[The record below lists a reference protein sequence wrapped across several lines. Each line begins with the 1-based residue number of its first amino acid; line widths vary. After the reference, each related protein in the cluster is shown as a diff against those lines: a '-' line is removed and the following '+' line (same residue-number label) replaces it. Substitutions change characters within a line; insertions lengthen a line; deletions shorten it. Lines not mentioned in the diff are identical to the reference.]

1 MTRGAPANVYR
12 ATAPSWRGPPGGT
25 PLTTFTRGQITIE
38 ETEPLDLSSA
48 MLLECFPTIGLVS
61 TIAASYLVTQL
72 QLSPKGSVAA
82 PWSAPLSVVLGGRPL
97 PPIRL
102 YGGEKVCGIDGN
114 CDQLFVLMSEF
125 PIPDFGIQ
133 PLSAAILDWAGER
146 GCREVA
152 SLEGLPRAGEGEG
165 GDEEEE
171 AHAHAQVPSG
181 AAKVYG
187 VGTTDRAR
195 NMLRR
200 EGVEEMSS
208 GVITGISG
216 VLMWMAEQRRVDAVC
231 LLAEAFRQFPD
242 ARAAAGLVRI
252 VDGMLKNIEVE
263 IEPLM
268 DQAEQLEKQIK
279 KAVDAAVAAQQAR
292 QPPPHTSYASPSMYG

>member
-1 MTRGAPANVYR
+1 MP
-12 ATAPSWRGPPGGT
+12 
-25 PLTTFTRGQITIE
+25 TFTRGQITIE

-61 TIAASYLVTQL
+61 TIAASYLVSQL
-72 QLSPKGSVAA
+72 QLTPKGSVSA

-146 GCREVA
+146 GCREVV
-152 SLEGLPRAGEGEG
+152 SLEGLPREGEDAQ
-165 GDEEEE
+165 DEEEA
-171 AHAHAQVPSG
+171 AHAKAQLPTG
-181 AAKVYG
+181 AATVYG
-187 VGTTDRAR
+187 VATTDRAR
-195 NMLRR
+195 AMLAR
-200 EGVEEMSS
+200 EKVEEMSS

-216 VLMWMAEQRRVDAVC
+216 VIMWMAEQRRMDAVC
-231 LLAEAFRQFPD
+231 LLAEAYRQFPD

-252 VDGMLKNIEVE
+252 VDGMLKNIAVE
-263 IEPLM
+263 IDPLM

-279 KAVDAAVAAQQAR
+279 KAVDAAVSAQQAR
-292 QPPPHTSYASPSMYG
+292 QPPPHSSYASPSMYG